1 MLRLNNNEKKLKVL
15 RRSGNI
21 LIDAIVGT
29 AILLSISVAIFFT
42 LEVNERNYGLNKQ
55 KSKNNQALDYV
66 IKELK
71 YNYTYDQLKVKAIDP
86 LGVYK
91 FNIEDLTLDNLKS
104 KELFLLCSQCSSNY
118 ISLKFSDDL
127 YGNHININLELSS
140 SLNGINLNKT
150 YSLRK
155 VKN

>member
-1 MLRLNNNEKKLKVL
+1 MIRK
-15 RRSGNI
+15 RGNI

-42 LEVNERNYGLNKQ
+42 LEVNEKNYGLNKQ
-55 KSKNNQALDYV
+55 KAKNNQALDYV

-71 YNYTYDQLKVKAIDP
+71 YNYTYEQLKVKAIDP

-91 FNIEDLTLDNLKS
+91 LKIEDLTLDNLKS

-127 YGNHININLELSS
+127 DGKYININLELNSS
-140 SLNGINLNKT
+140 TNGINLNKT

-155 VKN
+155 VKS

>member
-1 MLRLNNNEKKLKVL
+1 MLRLKNDEKKLKIIK
-15 RRSGNI
+15 RRGSI
-21 LIDAIVGT
+21 FIDAVVGT

-42 LEVNERNYGLNKQ
+42 LEVSEKNYSLNKQ

-71 YNYTYDQLKVKAIDP
+71 YNYTYDQLKIKTIDP

-91 FNIEDLTLDNLKS
+91 FKIEDLTLDNLKA
-104 KELFLLCSQCSSNY
+104 KELFLLCSECSSNY

-127 YGNHININLELSS
+127 DEKHINISLEVNS

>member
-1 MLRLNNNEKKLKVL
+1 MLRLSNDGSTLKVL
-15 RRSGNI
+15 RRGNI
-21 LIDAIVGT
+21 LIDAMVGT

-42 LEVNERNYGLNKQ
+42 LEVNERNYWLNKQ

-66 IKELK
+66 IKELR

-86 LGVYK
+86 LGIYK
-91 FNIEDLTLDNLKS
+91 LKIDDLTLDNLKS

-118 ISLKFSDDL
+118 ISLRFSDDL
-127 YGNHININLELSS
+127 DGNYINISLELNSS
-140 SLNGINLNKT
+140 FSGINLSKT

>member
-1 MLRLNNNEKKLKVL
+1 MLRLKNDERNLIII
-15 RRSGNI
+15 RRRGNI

-42 LEVNERNYGLNKQ
+42 LEVNERNYCLNKQ

-71 YNYTYDQLKVKAIDP
+71 YNYTYEQLKVKTIDP

-91 FNIEDLTLDNLKS
+91 LNIEDLTLDNLKS
-104 KELFLLCSQCSSNY
+104 KELFQLCSECSSNY
-118 ISLKFSDDL
+118 ISLKFSDDVDEK
-127 YGNHININLELSS
+127 HININLELNSY
-140 SLNGINLNKT
+140 LNGINLNKT